1 MCGICGILDL
11 RGGIPR
17 ARIESMTEIMR
28 HRGPDAGG
36 VWLDAPGTVALG
48 NRRLAIIDLDP
59 RSNQPFVSDDGAIA
73 LTYNGEIY
81 NFQEVRRELAAKG
94 HAFRTESDTEVII
107 HAYQEWDLDS
117 VHRFRGMFAFALFDQ
132 RKRRVWLVRDRLGI
146 KPLLYYHKA
155 DVFAF
160 ASELQQFTA
169 ANGFDRELDTSA
181 LYDSLT
187 YQYIPAPKTA
197 FRYIRKLEAGHWLLW
212 EQGRFHTERYWDVP
226 AFGENHVTEDEAV
239 TQLRDLL
246 DESVRLRLLADVP
259 VGTLLSGGIDSSAV
273 TWYAQKNH
281 NGPLHTFSIGF
292 DVAANDELA
301 FAKLMAERV
310 GSLHET
316 RTVRLADVQAE
327 ARPLMMLYGEPHG
340 DSSIFPTTFVSRIAR
355 EKVTVALSGDGG
367 DEVFWGYKR
376 YLAYP
381 LHAGRRKLPGH
392 ALSRRLLEQVVPL
405 TLRGRNRLLRH
416 HLDEFDLWTLLLG
429 GLNRTEKARLLAPGV
444 LEQFKNYDDYWAFR
458 KYWRPSLPLATRL
471 QYLDLKTY
479 LADDILVKVDRA
491 SMSVS
496 LEARVPLLD
505 HKLIE
510 TVFSWPDEIRSDGH
524 TLKRIFKQAMTGVL
538 PAEILHKPKHG
549 FSIPWRTWIRD
560 WTDFSAARGDGN
572 FFRRDRRLPEIYH
585 VLMTQRWLEQ
595 QRGQD

>member
-1 MCGICGILDL
+1 MCGICGILDP

-17 ARIESMTEIMR
+17 ARVESMTEIMR

-36 VWLDAPGTVALG
+36 VWLDSTGTVALG
-48 NRRLAIIDLDP
+48 NRRLAILDLDP
-59 RSNQPFVSDDGAIA
+59 RSNQPFESDDGTIV

-81 NFQEVRRELAAKG
+81 NFREIRRELEAKG
-94 HAFRTESDTEVII
+94 HTFRTESDTEVII
-107 HAYQEWDLDS
+107 HAYQEWGLDS
-117 VHRFRGMFAFALFDQ
+117 VHRFRGMFAFALHDS

-146 KPLLYYHKA
+146 KPLLYYHKD

-169 ANGFDRELDTSA
+169 DGGFDKELDVSA

-212 EQGRFHTERYWDVP
+212 ENGAFRTQRYWDVP
-226 AFGENHVTEDEAV
+226 AFGERQVTEGEAV
-239 TQLRDLL
+239 ARLRDLL
-246 DESVRLRLLADVP
+246 DEAVRLRLIADVP
-259 VGTLLSGGIDSSAV
+259 VGTLLSGGLDSSAV

-281 NGPLHTFSIGF
+281 SGPLHTFSVGF
-292 DVAANDELA
+292 DVAANDELDYA
-301 FAKLMAERV
+301 NLMAKTV

-327 ARPLMMLYGEPHG
+327 AKTLMMLYGEPHG
-340 DSSIFPTTFVSRIAR
+340 DSSIFPTTLVSRIAR

-381 LHAGRRKLPGH
+381 LHSGQRGFPGRTF
-392 ALSRRLLEQVVPL
+392 SRRFLEQVVPL
-405 TLRGRNRLLRH
+405 TLRGRNRLLRR

-429 GLNRTEKARLLAPGV
+429 GLTKAEKERLIAPDTLA
-444 LEQFKNYDDYWAFR
+444 QFRDYDDYWAFR
-458 KYWRPSLPLATRL
+458 SYWRPSLPLATRL

-510 TVFSWPDEIRSDGH
+510 EVFSWPDAVRSDGR
-524 TLKRIFKQAMTGVL
+524 TLKYIFKQAMTGIL
-538 PAEILHKPKHG
+538 PEAILHKPKHG
-549 FSIPWRTWIRD
+549 FSIPWRAWIQN
-560 WTDFSAARGDGN
+560 WNDFSAARGDGN
-572 FFRRDRRLPEIYH
+572 FFKRDLRLPEIYH
-585 VLMTQRWLEQ
+585 VLMLQRWLEQ
-595 QRGQD
+595 SRG